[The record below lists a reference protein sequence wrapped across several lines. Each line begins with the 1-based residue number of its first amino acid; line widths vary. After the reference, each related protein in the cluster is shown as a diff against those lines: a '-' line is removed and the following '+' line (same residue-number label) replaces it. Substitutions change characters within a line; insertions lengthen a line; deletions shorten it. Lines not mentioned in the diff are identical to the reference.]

1 MVVVPVITQDESW
14 TTKAAC
20 GALVEQ
26 DPDAMFVQGAAQRD
40 ARVVCFACP
49 VRMDCLVESFEQGVA
64 FGVWGGLTERERRA
78 MLRGVEAAD
87 LDWRAYLEADEP
99 LQERFAA
106 ERPRSL
112 PGATPAATTTAA
124 RRSA

>member
-1 MVVVPVITQDESW
+1 MPVITQDESW
-14 TTKAAC
+14 TTRAAC
-20 GALVEQ
+20 GALVAQ

-49 VRMDCLVESFEQGVA
+49 VRMECLVEAFEQGIS

-78 MLRGVEAAD
+78 MLRGAGGED
-87 LDWRAYLEADEP
+87 QDWREHLEVDEA

-106 ERPRSL
+106 ERQRSTA
-112 PGATPAATTTAA
+112 PSDRRPA
-124 RRSA
+124 